1 MSTAPLRL
9 FLLAAVATTFLG
21 AAGTA
26 AQSTAAGAR
35 EAGDI
40 AAGASDT
47 GSRDYVPVRIYR
59 QRVEP
64 ATATLEVG
72 DGVMWANYTDHLAQV
87 TFSEDTAKELVCK
100 EPSNFIIEAD
110 KLRSKPMRANRFAS
124 VCIFTAGTYEYEVRM
139 LDIGPTS
146 TDPRRLTG
154 TLVVE

>member
-1 MSTAPLRL
+1 
-9 FLLAAVATTFLG
+9 LAAVATTFLG

-87 TFSEDTAKELVCK
+87 TFFECSI
-100 EPSNFIIEAD
+100 S
-110 KLRSKPMRANRFAS
+110 
-124 VCIFTAGTYEYEVRM
+124 
-139 LDIGPTS
+139 GP
-146 TDPRRLTG
+146 PRPTRDA
-154 TLVVE
+154 